1 MIWFLLSVI
10 SALPFTC
17 MNQACTTVKTCLHSE
32 KFNTKTCT
40 CECYPAYKGMLN
52 LKTIIEK
59 IYFNISI

>member
-17 MNQACTTVKTCLHSE
+17 MNQACTTVKTCLHSG